1 MSDLLSTLNS
11 IPQTVSDKL
20 NSAASQ
26 ATGAVTGALGS
37 ISSGIS
43 GFGTS
48 LTAAAGSLTK
58 ALQTAGNL
66 SPASLSGAAQQVCG
80 ALQPQSIYKGLR
92 PYIPQGVGE
101 QPTDKRD
108 SDSGAGP
115 LKFPEDIGSH
125 YIQLDF
131 TKFKQNSPVT
141 KEIKSDPV
149 TIILPMSPN
158 LVESYSAN
166 YKSENL
172 GVLGDA
178 AKSIA
183 SDYFAKNPSLS
194 NPAEAERAGKGLVE
208 AINTYRKSPA
218 GEKAFAGIA
227 GQFAMNALGP
237 IGSAISSELGATINP
252 HMAVIF
258 DGIDFRTHSFSFKLY
273 PRSEKE
279 SDALKK
285 IISTLRRRMLPS
297 VVHSHF
303 FGYPDKVKI
312 TISPKSPYPFLEC
325 VLQSMSVNYSP
336 NGPAFFKGGQGNPVG
351 VDLTLNFK
359 EIVIFT
365 RDVAEKMD
373 RSEQSYGNPGQL
385 PQE

>member
-1 MSDLLSTLNS
+1 MPDLLSTLNS

-20 NSAASQ
+20 NSVASQ
-26 ATGAVTGALGS
+26 ATGAVAGALGS

-43 GFGTS
+43 AFGTS

-58 ALQTAGNL
+58 SLQSAGNL

-108 SDSGAGP
+108 SGSGAGP

-131 TKFKQNSPVT
+131 SKFKQDSPVT

-158 LVESYSAN
+158 LVESYAAN
-166 YKSENL
+166 YKSESL
-172 GVLGDA
+172 GILGEA

-183 SDYFAKNPSLS
+183 SDYFKKNPSLA
-194 NPAEAERAGKGLVE
+194 NPAEAEKAGAGLVE
-208 AINTYRKSPA
+208 AARAYLDKEGKNVVK
-218 GEKAFAGIA
+218 GMV
-227 GQFAMNALGP
+227 GQLAMNALGP
-237 IGSAISSELGATINP
+237 IGSAVSNELGASVNP

-336 NGPAFFKGGQGNPVG
+336 NGPAFFKGDKGNPVG

-365 RDVAEKMD
+365 RDVAEKYE
-373 RSEQSYGNPGQL
+373 R
-385 PQE
+385 